1 LTKKLSRFLSSPLLA
16 SAILVLALLI
26 SIVTYAFVHPDTDG
40 RIFFFPDNS
49 GSRIGSERRG
59 IPHRHDTAEAISVFL
74 EELILGPETLALSY
88 TLPRGT
94 VVRHVAIIGKT
105 AYIDLDRG
113 VLDADEKLPISFDQ
127 ALENIRY
134 NIIFNFP
141 GIEELIFT
149 IEGQQVHTPP
159 YRGLDGAE

>member
-1 LTKKLSRFLSSPLLA
+1 LTKQFRRFLSSPLLPT
-16 SAILVLALLI
+16 AILALALSV
-26 SIVTYAFVHPDTDG
+26 SIVTYIFVHPDTDG

-49 GSRIGSERRG
+49 GARIGSERRG
-59 IPHRHDTAEAISVFL
+59 IPHRHDTADAISVFL

-88 TLPRGT
+88 TLPRET
-94 VVRHVAIIGKT
+94 IVRHVAIIGKT
-105 AYIDLDRG
+105 AYIDLDRA
-113 VLDADEKLPISFDQ
+113 VLDTDEKLPISFDQ

-141 GIEELIFT
+141 GIEELVFT

-159 YRGLDGAE
+159 YKGLDSAD